1 LEKYKNTYP
10 EMGVVFRRAK
20 DKQKLKFGANLDCLT
35 YYADADLAGDQR
47 DSKSISGYC
56 VHLGESGM
64 FDWKSKKQTCVCQS
78 SCESEVYSSKEC
90 TCHALWLRKGLS
102 FMGFTFTKPTPVCQD
117 NQSAIALCTSEKH
130 HSRTRHFRMHV
141 NLLKDNLR
149 NRVTRYP
156 WLPTKHMKGDLFNK
170 SHGPTR
176 HEELCMQNDIWPQKL
191 SLVRN
196 EPVMLK
202 IDGWAETVMQQKK
215 ENMEK
220 LQAATGGSK
229 G

>member
-1 LEKYKNTYP
+1 
-10 EMGVVFRRAK
+10 
-20 DKQKLKFGANLDCLT
+20 
-35 YYADADLAGDQR
+35 
-47 DSKSISGYC
+47 
-56 VHLGESGM
+56 
-64 FDWKSKKQTCVCQS
+64 
-78 SCESEVYSSKEC
+78 
-90 TCHALWLRKGLS
+90 
-102 FMGFTFTKPTPVCQD
+102 MGFTFTKPTPVCQD

-191 SLVRN
+191 TLVRN